1 MSRQKKSDLKKLL
14 PLGIVFGIFSVLA
27 LFATYDLIKLIV
39 YDYILESYSKPMQ
52 LMIFIGST
60 LALMIMAGYPLS
72 KVFKKK

>member
-39 YDYILESYSKPMQ
+39 YDYILESYSKPREFCM
-52 LMIFIGST
+52 SHVV
-60 LALMIMAGYPLS
+60 LAQNL
-72 KVFKKK
+72 K